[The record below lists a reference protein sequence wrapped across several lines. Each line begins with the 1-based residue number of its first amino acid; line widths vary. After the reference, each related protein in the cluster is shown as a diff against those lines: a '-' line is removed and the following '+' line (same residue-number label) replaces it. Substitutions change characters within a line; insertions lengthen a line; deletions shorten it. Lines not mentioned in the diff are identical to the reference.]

1 MSEKEKIIGVSIVLT
16 PITIFLIFVSFWLY
30 ELQYMKNTYSDSKY
44 LIKEGST
51 LIWGTSEYKRDGDC
65 VSYIDDDTRKK
76 VEKCSEI
83 LGIYEN

>member
-1 MSEKEKIIGVSIVLT
+1 MTEKEKTIGLMIVFA
-16 PITIFLIFVSFWLY
+16 PITILLIFVSFWLY
-30 ELQYMKNTYSDSKY
+30 ELQHMKNTYLDSKY
-44 LIKEGST
+44 VIKEGST

-65 VSYIDDDTRKK
+65 VSYIDDETKKK